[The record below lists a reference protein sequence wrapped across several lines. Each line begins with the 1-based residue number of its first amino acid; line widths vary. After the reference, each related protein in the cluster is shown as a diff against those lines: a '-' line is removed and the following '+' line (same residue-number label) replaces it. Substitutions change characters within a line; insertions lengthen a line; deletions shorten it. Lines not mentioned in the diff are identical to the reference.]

1 MRSAEPA
8 FLGVKEAADAIRTGM
23 LSPVELMEACLLQ
36 IRALDGDLRAW
47 AHVDAAG
54 ALAAARERE
63 SEARAGRLR
72 GPLHGVAVGV
82 KDIFD
87 VAGMPTTGGA
97 RSFAHTRP
105 VADAASVARIRAAG
119 AVVLGKTVTTEFA
132 YRDPAP
138 TRNPWNQG
146 HTPGGSSAGSAAA
159 VAARMVPLALGSQTV
174 GSVLRPAAYCGV
186 VGFKGTHGL
195 VPVAGVIPL
204 AWSLDHVGAL
214 ARSVGDTALAM
225 SVLAGRE
232 LQAPAVTAPR
242 LAVAPELAARA
253 SREVAAHLDAVAD
266 AFARAGATVSKIEL
280 PASFAELAA
289 AGLTVLE
296 AEAAAY
302 HEPSFLEH
310 AADYS
315 PEMRRLVEAGLR
327 LSATAY
333 VRANRARLAFRE
345 DVMPLLA
352 AHDALLCPTAPAP
365 APAGLGSTGDGSLCA
380 PWSNAGVPA
389 ITLPSGIAS
398 SGLPHAIQLVQA
410 AGASGRL
417 LSVAAWCERVLD
429 FTQAPA
435 PSPSARA

>member
-1 MRSAEPA
+1 MRSAELSA
-8 FLGVKEAADAIRTGM
+8 LGLRQAAEAIHAGT
-23 LSPVELMEACLLQ
+23 LSPVELVDACLAR

-47 AHVDAAG
+47 SHVDGSG
-54 ALAAARERE
+54 ALATARERE

-72 GPLHGVAVGV
+72 GPLHGVPIGV

-97 RSFAHTRP
+97 RPFAHTRP
-105 VADAASVARIRAAG
+105 TVDAAAVARLRAAG
-119 AVVLGKTVTTEFA
+119 AIVLGKTVTTEFA

-138 TRNPWNQG
+138 TRNPWNHG

-159 VAARMVPLALGSQTV
+159 LAARMAPLALGSQTV

-204 AWSLDHVGAL
+204 AWSLDHVGVL
-214 ARSVGDTALAM
+214 ARSVADAALAM
-225 SVLAGRE
+225 SVLSGKD
-232 LQAPAVTAPR
+232 LQLPAVSAPR
-242 LAVAPELAARA
+242 LALAPELLVRA
-253 SREVAAHLDAVAD
+253 SREVAAHIEAAAD

-280 PASFAELAA
+280 PASFRDLPA

-302 HEPSFLEH
+302 HEPWYGKH
-310 AADYS
+310 ADDYG
-315 PEMRRLVEAGLR
+315 PEMRSLVEAGLR

-333 VRANRARLAFRE
+333 VGANRTRLAFRE

-389 ITLPSGIAS
+389 ITLPSGVAS

-410 AGASGRL
+410 AGASARL
-417 LSVAAWCERVLD
+417 LGVAAWCERVLG
-429 FTQAPA
+429 FSQAP
-435 PSPSARA
+435 RV

>member
-132 YRDPAP
+132 YRDPSP

-315 PEMRRLVEAGLR
+315 PEMRSLVEAGLR

>member
-8 FLGVKEAADAIRTGM
+8 SLGVEEAAEAVRSGTV
-23 LSPVELMEACLLQ
+23 SAVELVEACLAR

-47 AHVDAAG
+47 AHVDAEG
-54 ALAAARERE
+54 ARAVARERD

-72 GPLHGVAVGV
+72 GPLHGVPVGV

-105 VADAASVARIRAAG
+105 VADAAAVARIRAAG
-119 AVVLGKTVTTEFA
+119 AIVLGKTVTTEFA

-138 TRNPWNQG
+138 TRNPWNHG

-159 VAARMVPLALGSQTV
+159 IAARMVPLALGSQTV

-214 ARSVGDTALAM
+214 ARSVADATLAM

-232 LQAPAVTAPR
+232 LAPTAVSAPR
-242 LAVAPELAARA
+242 LALAPELLARA
-253 SREVAAHLDAVAD
+253 SREVAAHIEAVAD
-266 AFARAGATVSKIEL
+266 TLARAGATVSKVEL
-280 PASFAELAA
+280 PASFRELAA

-302 HEPSFLEH
+302 HERWFVKH
-310 AADYS
+310 ADDYG
-315 PEMRRLVEAGLR
+315 PEMRSLVEAGLR
-327 LSATAY
+327 LPATAY
-333 VRANRARLAFRE
+333 VGANRARLAFRE

-389 ITLPSGIAS
+389 ITLPSGIAA

-410 AGASGRL
+410 VGESRRL
-417 LSVAAWCERVLD
+417 LAVAAWCERVLG
-429 FTQAPA
+429 FTQAPTS
-435 PSPSARA
+435 SPPARA

>member
-8 FLGVKEAADAIRTGM
+8 LLGVKEAAEAIRTGA
-23 LSPVELMEACLLQ
+23 LSPVELVEACLTR

-54 ALAAARERE
+54 ALAVARERE
-63 SEARAGRLR
+63 SETRAGRSR

-132 YRDPAP
+132 YRDPSP

-225 SVLAGRE
+225 SVLAGRV

-315 PEMRRLVEAGLR
+315 PEMRSLVEAGLR

>member
-1 MRSAEPA
+1 MRSAELSA
-8 FLGVKEAADAIRTGM
+8 LGLRQAAEAIHAGT
-23 LSPVELMEACLLQ
+23 LSPVELVDACLAR

-47 AHVDAAG
+47 SHVDGSG
-54 ALAAARERE
+54 ALATARERE

-72 GPLHGVAVGV
+72 GPLHGVPIGV

-97 RSFAHTRP
+97 RPFAHTRP
-105 VADAASVARIRAAG
+105 TVDAASVARLRAAG
-119 AVVLGKTVTTEFA
+119 AIVLGKTVTTEFA

-138 TRNPWNQG
+138 TRNPWNHG

-159 VAARMVPLALGSQTV
+159 LAARMAPLALGSQTV

-204 AWSLDHVGAL
+204 AWSLDHVGVL
-214 ARSVGDTALAM
+214 ARSVADAALAM
-225 SVLAGRE
+225 SVLSGKD
-232 LQAPAVTAPR
+232 LQLPAVSAPR
-242 LAVAPELAARA
+242 LALAPELLVRA
-253 SREVAAHLDAVAD
+253 SREVAAHIEAAAD

-280 PASFAELAA
+280 PASFCDLPA

-302 HEPSFLEH
+302 HEPWYGKH
-310 AADYS
+310 ADDYG
-315 PEMRRLVEAGLR
+315 PEMRSLVEAGLR

-333 VRANRARLAFRE
+333 VGANRTRLAFRE

-389 ITLPSGIAS
+389 ITLPSGVAS

-410 AGASGRL
+410 AGASARL
-417 LSVAAWCERVLD
+417 LGVAAWCERVLG
-429 FTQAPA
+429 FSQAP
-435 PSPSARA
+435 RV

>member
-8 FLGVKEAADAIRTGM
+8 SLGVREAAEAIRVGA
-23 LSPVELMEACLLQ
+23 LSPVELVEACLAR

-47 AHVDAAG
+47 AHVDAGA
-54 ALAAARERE
+54 ALAVARERE

-72 GPLHGVAVGV
+72 GPLHGVPVGV

-87 VAGMPTTGGA
+87 VADMPTTAGA
-97 RSFAHTRP
+97 KSFAHTRP
-105 VADAASVARIRAAG
+105 GSDAAAVARIRAAG
-119 AVVLGKTVTTEFA
+119 AIVLGKTVTTEFA

-138 TRNPWNQG
+138 TRNPWNHG

-159 VAARMVPLALGSQTV
+159 VAARMAPLAIGSQTV

-204 AWSLDHVGAL
+204 AWSLDHVGVL
-214 ARSVGDTALAM
+214 ARSVADAALAM
-225 SVLAGRE
+225 SVLAGRDLE
-232 LQAPAVTAPR
+232 PSAVSAPR
-242 LAVAPELAARA
+242 LALAPELLDRA
-253 SREVAAHLDAVAD
+253 SREVAAHLEAVAD
-266 AFARAGATVSKIEL
+266 RFARAGATVSKVEL
-280 PASFAELAA
+280 PPSFRELSA

-296 AEAAAY
+296 AEAAVY
-302 HEPSFLEH
+302 HEPSFVKHGEEYGL
-310 AADYS
+310 
-315 PEMRRLVEAGLR
+315 EMRSLVEAGLR

-333 VRANRARLAFRE
+333 VSANRKRLAFRE
-345 DVMPLLA
+345 DVMPVLA

-398 SGLPHAIQLVQA
+398 SGLPHALQLVQA
-410 AGASGRL
+410 AGASSRL
-417 LSVAAWCERVLD
+417 LGVAAWCERVLG
-429 FTQAPA
+429 FTQAP
-435 PSPSARA
+435 RV